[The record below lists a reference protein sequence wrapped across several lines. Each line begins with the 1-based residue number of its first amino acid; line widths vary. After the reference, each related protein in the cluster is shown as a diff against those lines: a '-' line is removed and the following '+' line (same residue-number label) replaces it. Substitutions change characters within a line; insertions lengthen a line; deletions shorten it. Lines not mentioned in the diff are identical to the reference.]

1 MVLDPWDGSGT
12 SGMVSD
18 LSGRNATLREVN
30 PDYIKNTENRI
41 EQANPQLDKD
51 LFKFL

>member
-1 MVLDPWDGSGT
+1 MDTWGGSAT

-30 PDYIKNTENRI
+30 PDYIKIAENRI

-51 LFKFL
+51 LFKL